1 MVNLRI
7 VEDRPTPKEVY
18 NWRVYFSAS
27 IVAFAAVMIGYSAF
41 IGTTISLPSFKEEF
55 GLLQQN
61 PSKLA
66 LISANIVSIYQAG
79 CFFGAFAGYPIGF
92 FLGRKWGLVL
102 VGFVFCIGA
111 AIQCAAS
118 HKTGLGI
125 MYAGR
130 VIVGFCVGAA
140 SNLAPIYISEV
151 SPAAIR
157 GRLIGLYELGWQI
170 GAVIGF
176 FINYGIDLHIPQSN
190 KQWLISFAVQLIP
203 GGMLTLGSLLIVE
216 SPRWLASRDR
226 NDQALHNLAYLR
238 NLSADSDYV
247 REEFEDITLALE
259 ADRQKAGRGFVAP
272 VRALFVS
279 RQLIKRLLLCVGL
292 FVCQN
297 GTGINAINYYS
308 PTVFKS
314 IGVNG
319 TSTALL
325 TTGVFGIIKFM
336 GAIVWLLFLV
346 DRFGRRPLLLV
357 GSIGGAFSMYYIG
370 AYIAIADPASN
381 VSDTMSSGGISA
393 IAFFYVW
400 TCFYGP
406 TWNGTPWVVSA
417 EVFPQHVRPASQA
430 FVAAS
435 NWLFA
440 FIVARFTPQMFETMK
455 FGVYLFFASFMILSL
470 AFVWFFLPETRLVPL
485 ERMNE
490 LFSRDLPPWRAHD
503 VVMSQARKANLG
515 HASHGTENESGRPSV
530 VSDSDKRSQ

>member
-1 MVNLRI
+1 
-7 VEDRPTPKEVY
+7 
-18 NWRVYFSAS
+18 
-27 IVAFAAVMIGYSAF
+27 
-41 IGTTISLPSFKEEF
+41 
-55 GLLQQN
+55 
-61 PSKLA
+61 
-66 LISANIVSIYQAG
+66 
-79 CFFGAFAGYPIGF
+79 
-92 FLGRKWGLVL
+92 
-102 VGFVFCIGA
+102 
-111 AIQCAAS
+111 
-118 HKTGLGI
+118 

-140 SNLAPIYISEV
+140 SNLAPIYISEI

-170 GAVIGF
+170 GAVVGF
-176 FINYGIDLHIPQSN
+176 FINYGINLHIPQSN

-203 GGMLTLGSLLIVE
+203 GGLLALGALVIVE

-226 NDQALHNLAYLR
+226 NEKALHNLAYLR
-238 NLSADSDYV
+238 GLSADSDYV

-259 ADRQKAGRGFVAP
+259 ADRLKAGRGFVAP
-272 VRALFVS
+272 IRALFVS

-319 TSTALL
+319 TSNALL

-336 GAIVWLLFLV
+336 GAGVWLLFLV
-346 DRFGRRPLLLV
+346 DRFGRRPLLLI
-357 GSIGGAFSMYYIG
+357 GSIGGALSMYYIG

-381 VSDTMSSGGISA
+381 TSNTLSPGGISA
-393 IAFFYVW
+393 VVFFYIW

-440 FIVARFTPQMFETMK
+440 FIVARFTPQMFSSMR
-455 FGVYLFFASFMILSL
+455 FGVYLFFASFMILSI

-503 VVMSQARKANLG
+503 VVMSQARKGNATQAGYDN
-515 HASHGTENESGRPSV
+515 SNKENESARASV
-530 VSDSDKRSQ
+530 MSNSEKRSR